1 MIDETKD
8 IDVQEAEIKL
18 KTLKRRSNVYR
29 IVPVPRSLIDEI
41 LGFLDLFPDMNG
53 KIFKLDPSNVRK
65 VFYKCG
71 DMAGIPKD
79 MRHPHVLRH
88 TRAIELLRAG
98 VPVTA
103 LQSILGHS
111 SLNTTAAYLK
121 FSNIEIKSILEEK
134 GVI

>member
-8 IDVQEAEIKL
+8 IDIWEAEIRL
-18 KTLKRRSNVYR
+18 KTLKRRNNVYR
-29 IVPVPRSLIDEI
+29 IVPVPKSLIDEI
-41 LGFLDLFPDMNG
+41 LKLLTLFPDIKG
-53 KIFKLDPSNVRK
+53 RIFKLDPSNVRK

-79 MRHPHVLRH
+79 MRHPHILRH

-103 LQSILGHS
+103 VQSILGHS
-111 SLNTTAAYLK
+111 SLNTTATYLK
-121 FSNIEIKSILEEK
+121 FSNVEIKSILEEK